1 MAATMEAREVARE
14 LQFPEGPVARP
25 DGTALV
31 VEIRRG
37 TLSHV
42 GAGGSEFQD
51 HRVADP
57 LLAPVTKTPF
67 QRTACSSF
75 LDPGSIETSRPISM
89 TAVGGVGP
97 AFFASL
103 RARTSPPRMSA
114 VTVMW
119 DERTDQTI
127 EVTLNVAADRNRQR
141 RMRRTIIASRMPRR

>member
-1 MAATMEAREVARE
+1 MESVIFGKPFVEAPGIIGHTLRGSIVIE
-14 LQFPEGPVARP
+14 PVDR
-25 DGTALV
+25 
-31 VEIRRG
+31 
-37 TLSHV
+37 HV

-127 EVTLNVAADRNRQR
+127 EVTLNVAADRNRRDDIRAR
-141 RMRRTIIASRMPRR
+141 RRAQ